1 MKTELFFHWV
11 YYNSDILLNMFGK
24 DRHTNSEAWG
34 FLLLLHRWKYGFL
47 FQSPIYRWQSSRYT
61 LLLLIFYLLFFMSQM
76 PEVLCH
82 CLYTKKYD
90 LFLIACL
97 AFLQCSSEQVSV
109 SCTSSVLLVIQS
121 CPTVSLQAP
130 LSMGFSRQE
139 YWSESPFPSPASS
152 ECNLNFMLKWH
163 NATASVNV

>member
-1 MKTELFFHWV
+1 M
-11 YYNSDILLNMFGK
+11 
-24 DRHTNSEAWG
+24 
-34 FLLLLHRWKYGFL
+34 LHRRKYGFL

-97 AFLQCSSEQVSV
+97 AFLQFSSEQVSV

-163 NATASVNV
+163 NATASVIVYDCIIWLHLDH